1 MSRLRFSG
9 LFRTC
14 VRWSLLQSAD
24 LLRCVPRSGGVI
36 THSWVPLLH
45 LWAKRMEMRISL
57 QQTHKAAVPKA
68 SGSAGPS
75 AASVSRT
82 TFSEKPAVYP
92 SAAVYQHT
100 RRVRNTHLT
109 FRLRSAVSWARRL
122 CRQENKEIN
131 KQDVQKRLEG

>member
-1 MSRLRFSG
+1 M
-9 LFRTC
+9 
-14 VRWSLLQSAD
+14 
-24 LLRCVPRSGGVI
+24 
-36 THSWVPLLH
+36 HSWVPLLH

-92 SAAVYQHT
+92 SGTQQQSAGSE
-100 RRVRNTHLT
+100 THISP
-109 FRLRSAVSWARRL
+109 FVSARLFHGLAGSAGR
-122 CRQENKEIN
+122 KT
-131 KQDVQKRLEG
+131 KK